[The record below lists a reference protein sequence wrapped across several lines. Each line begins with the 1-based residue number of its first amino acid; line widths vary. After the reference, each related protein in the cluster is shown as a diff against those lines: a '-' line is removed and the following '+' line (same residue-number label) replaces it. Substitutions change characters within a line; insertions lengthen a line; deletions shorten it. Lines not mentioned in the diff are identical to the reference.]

1 MTTVLGVSWN
11 PHLRGIRGA
20 VLAAAVISG
29 ATTAVIALLPEL
41 HASYRWSALHVALE
55 SAASLV
61 ALLAAF
67 LVVGR
72 FRRRTFLDELMLVS
86 GLAVLALSDLFFGTL
101 PIVDVPSPAGV
112 TVWASLAGS
121 MLGALLFALAAIV
134 PRHRLHSPTFMLA
147 GGTAW
152 VTAALALAI
161 ALISALIA
169 PVPQGLSVARRTLPL
184 FHAGAVQPGPQLVM
198 AALYALAAIGF
209 LRRSQQWGDEFL
221 GWLAIAAVLHTASC
235 VDYSLY
241 PALNSDSVYI
251 AEAFRLLFY
260 AVLFVGSMREIWSY
274 WRALS
279 EAAVLEERRRL
290 ARDLHDG
297 LAQELAYLARN
308 LQLLDAH
315 ADSETISR
323 LRRAVERA
331 QTESLSAIRALA
343 APSKHELKISLAE
356 AVGEIAERFHVDLEF
371 DSAPD
376 VRLPDSRAEALVRI
390 ACEAVTNAARHS
402 GASRVCLSLT
412 RDGQRVRLRVSDT
425 GCGFNPDA
433 QDSGFGLTSLRERAH
448 SVGGE
453 LRISS
458 TVGRGSE
465 VEAVL

>member
-1 MTTVLGVSWN
+1 MTTVLRVSWN
-11 PHLRGIRGA
+11 PYLRGIRGA
-20 VLAAAVISG
+20 VLAAAVVSG
-29 ATTAVIALLPEL
+29 ATTAVIVLLPEL

-72 FRRRTFLDELMLVS
+72 FRRRTFLDELMLAS

-101 PIVDVPSPAGV
+101 PILDAPSPSGL

-121 MLGALLFALAAIV
+121 MLGALLFAFAAIV
-134 PRHRLHSPTFMLA
+134 PRHRLHSPAFVLA

-161 ALISALIA
+161 VLISALIA
-169 PVPQGLSVARRTLPL
+169 PAPQGLSVARRTMPV
-184 FHAGAVQPGPQLVM
+184 FHADAVQPGPQLVM

-235 VDYSLY
+235 VDYTLY
-241 PALNSDSVYI
+241 SALNSAYI

-260 AVLFVGSMREIWSY
+260 AVLLVGSMREIWSY

-279 EAAVLEERRRL
+279 DAAVLEERRRL

-315 ADSETISR
+315 ADSETVSR

-331 QTESLSAIRALA
+331 QTESRSAIRALA

-376 VRLPDSRAEALVRI
+376 VQLPESRAEALVRI

-433 QDSGFGLTSLRERAH
+433 QSSGFGLTSLRERAH

-458 TVGRGSE
+458 TPGRGSE